1 MGDNITRKI
10 LGAHLV
16 EGRMTSG
23 EEIGIKI
30 DEILIQDITGTAA
43 MMHYE
48 AMQLRRVRCRV
59 ACVYGDHNV
68 LQVSEENTEDHV
80 YLSSA
85 ARKYGIWW
93 AKPGAGIG
101 HQIQQEHFAVP
112 GETALGADSHTPHI
126 GGMGVYAMG
135 AGGLDVAVAMGG
147 GPYFLDMPAVVRV
160 ELTGQLRPW
169 STAKD
174 VILEMLRRL
183 TASGGFGKLFE
194 YVGPG
199 VRTLNVQQRCT
210 ITNMGAELG
219 ATTSIFPSDEIT
231 RDYLRRIGR
240 GDAWREVL
248 PDRDAAYDE
257 SMELDL
263 GALEPLV
270 ALPSN
275 PDRVVPIGQAAGV
288 KIDQVMVGSCTNGSY
303 TDLRA
308 VAQIVKG
315 RRVHPDVTFFVH
327 PSSRMDVE
335 VLAREGLLTEMI
347 AAGVN
352 VEAATCGACI
362 GVGHVP
368 AKGMKS
374 LRAINRNFK
383 GRSGQRDDEVYLSSS
398 EVAAASAVAGVITDP
413 RTLGMRA
420 PAQEE
425 PRALDQDNASLVPP
439 ATEAEA
445 ASLAV
450 IKGENIV
457 GIPLKVPL
465 TPSLSGQ
472 VLIKLGDDISTD
484 HIMPAG
490 SQILRFRSN
499 IPKLA
504 EYVFN
509 RVDPTFATRAR
520 ERGGGFIVGGRNY
533 GQGSSREHA
542 AIAPM
547 FLGVT
552 GVIVKDFARI
562 HLANLINW
570 GLLPMTFADP
580 ADHERID
587 QGDVLQISD
596 VRALIEGGATQLTV
610 RNATKGT
617 TFKVNLSLNRR
628 EREYLLAGGKL
639 AHTKAHPVS

>member
-1 MGDNITRKI
+1 MGDNVTRKI
-10 LGAHLV
+10 LRAHLV
-16 EGRMTSG
+16 DGTMVPG

-43 MMHYE
+43 MMHFE
-48 AMQLRRVRCRV
+48 AMQLQRVRCRV
-59 ACVYGDHNV
+59 ACCYGDHNV

-80 YLSSA
+80 YLASA

-101 HQIQQEHFAVP
+101 HQVQQERFAVP
-112 GETALGADSHTPHI
+112 GDTALGADSHTPHI
-126 GGMGVYAMG
+126 GGMGIYAMG

-147 GPYFLDMPAVVRV
+147 GPYYLDMPAVVRV
-160 ELTGQLRPW
+160 ELTGELRPW

-183 TASGGFGKLFE
+183 TASGGFGKVFE
-194 YVGPG
+194 YAGPG
-199 VRTLNVQQRCT
+199 VRTLNVQQRST
-210 ITNMGAELG
+210 ICNMGAELG
-219 ATTSIFPSDEIT
+219 ATTSLFPSDGAT
-231 RDYLRRIGR
+231 REYLAAIGR
-240 GDAWREVL
+240 GGDWREVL
-248 PDRDAAYDE
+248 PDARADYDE
-257 SMELDL
+257 SMQVDL
-263 GALEPLV
+263 SAIEPLV

-275 PDRVVPIGQAAGV
+275 PDNVVPVGQAAGIKV
-288 KIDQVMVGSCTNGSY
+288 DQVMVGSCTNGSY
-303 TDLRA
+303 MDLKA

-327 PSSRMDVE
+327 PSSRLDVE
-335 VLAREGLLTEMI
+335 ALAREGLLTEMI

-368 AKGMKS
+368 ARGMKS

-398 EVAAASAVAGVITDP
+398 EVAAASAIAGAITDP
-413 RTLGMRA
+413 RTLGMPA
-420 PAQEE
+420 PAQET
-425 PRALDQDNASLVPP
+425 PRRLPAEDPSLVPP
-439 ATEAEA
+439 ASEAEA
-445 ASLAV
+445 ASVQV
-450 IKGENIV
+450 IKGENIA
-457 GIPLKVPL
+457 GIPLKGA
-465 TPSLSGQ
+465 LSPALRGE

-504 EYVFN
+504 DYVFA
-509 RVDPTFATRAR
+509 RVDPGFAARAK

-552 GVIVKDFARI
+552 GVIVKAFARI

-570 GLLPMTFADP
+570 GILPMTFAEP
-580 ADHERID
+580 ADHDRVA
-587 QGDVLQISD
+587 QGDVLEIPE
-596 VRALIEGGATQLTV
+596 VRAQVEAGASQLTV
-610 RNATKGT
+610 RNTTKGT
-617 TFKVNLSLNRR
+617 EFNVTLALNKR
-628 EREYLLAGGKL
+628 ERGYLLAGGKL
-639 AHTKAHPVS
+639 AHTKAHPVA

>member
-10 LGAHLV
+10 LAAHLV
-16 EGRMTSG
+16 DGRMVPG
-23 EEIGIKI
+23 EEIGIRV

-43 MMHYE
+43 MMHFE
-48 AMQLRRVRCRV
+48 AMQLGRVRCKV

-80 YLSSA
+80 YLATA

-101 HQIQQEHFAVP
+101 HQIHQEHFACP
-112 GETALGADSHTPHI
+112 GDTALGADSHTPHI
-126 GGMGVYAMG
+126 GGMGVFAMG

-147 GPYFLDMPAVVRV
+147 GPYYLHMPAIVRV
-160 ELTGQLRPW
+160 NLVGQLRPW

-183 TASGGFGKLFE
+183 TASGGFGKVFE

-199 VRTLNVQQRCT
+199 VRTLNVQQRIT
-210 ITNMGAELG
+210 ICNMGAELG
-219 ATTSIFPSDEIT
+219 ATTSLFPSDDVT
-231 RDYLRRIGR
+231 RGYLRRIGR
-240 GDAWREVL
+240 EKDWREVL
-248 PDRDAAYDE
+248 PDPGAGYDD

-263 GALEPLV
+263 SAIEPLV

-275 PDRVVPIGQAAGV
+275 PDNVVPISKAEGV

-303 TDLRA
+303 MDLRA
-308 VAQIVKG
+308 VAEIVRG
-315 RRVHPDVTFFVH
+315 RRVHPDVTFFIH
-327 PSSRMDVE
+327 PSSRLDLE
-335 VLAREGLLTEMI
+335 ELAREGLLTELI

-383 GRSGQRDDEVYLSSS
+383 GRTGQRDDEVYLSSS
-398 EVAAASAVAGVITDP
+398 EVAAASAVAGVIADP
-413 RTLGMRA
+413 RKLGIPA
-420 PAQEE
+420 PAQAE
-425 PRALDQDNASLVPP
+425 PRRLAQENSSLVPP
-439 ATEAEA
+439 APEAEA
-445 ASLAV
+445 ARLAV
-450 IKGENIV
+450 VRGENIV
-457 GIPLKVPL
+457 PIPVKGPL
-465 TPSLSGQ
+465 AASLRGE
-472 VLIKLGDDISTD
+472 VLITVGDDISTD

-490 SQILRFRSN
+490 SQILRYRSN

-509 RVDPTFATRAR
+509 RVDPEFAGRAR
-520 ERGGGFIVGGRNY
+520 AKGGGFIVGGKNY

-547 FLGVT
+547 YLGVV
-552 GVIVKDFARI
+552 GVIAKAFARI

-570 GLLPMTFADP
+570 GVVPATFADP
-580 ADHERID
+580 ADHERVG
-587 QGDVLQISD
+587 QGDVLEIPD
-596 VRALIEGGATQLTV
+596 VRRQIDAGADRLTV
-610 RNATKGT
+610 KNVTRGT
-617 TFKVNLSLNRR
+617 TFVVNLTLNRR
-628 EREYLLAGGKL
+628 ERDYLLAGGKL
-639 AHTKAHPVS
+639 AHTKAHPIH

>member
-10 LGAHLV
+10 LASHLTD
-16 EGRMTSG
+16 GRMTPG
-23 EEIGIKI
+23 EEIGIRI

-43 MMHYE
+43 MMHFE
-48 AMQLRRVRCRV
+48 AMQLHHVRCRV

-112 GETALGADSHTPHI
+112 GDTALGADSHTPHI

-147 GPYFLDMPAVVRV
+147 GPYYLDMPAVVRV

-183 TASGGFGKLFE
+183 TASGGFGKVFE

-199 VRTLNVQQRCT
+199 VKTLNVQQRCT

-219 ATTSIFPSDEIT
+219 ATTSIFPADEIT

-248 PDRDAAYDE
+248 PDRDAAYEE
-257 SMELDL
+257 SMQVDL
-263 GALEPLV
+263 GAIEPLV

-275 PDRVVPIGQAAGV
+275 PDKVVPISQAAGIKV
-288 KIDQVMVGSCTNGSY
+288 DQVMVGSCTNGSY

-327 PSSRMDVE
+327 PSSRLDVE
-335 VLAREGLLTEMI
+335 ALAREGLLTDMI

-383 GRSGQRDDEVYLSSS
+383 GRTGQRDDEVYLSSS
-398 EVAAASAVAGVITDP
+398 EVAAASAVAGAITDP
-413 RTLGMRA
+413 RTLGIRA

-425 PRALDQDNASLVPP
+425 PRTLAQDNASLVPP
-439 ATEAEA
+439 APEAEA
-445 ASLAV
+445 AKLQV

-457 GIPLKVPL
+457 GIPLKDPL

-472 VLIKLGDDISTD
+472 VLIKLGDDVSTD

-499 IPKLA
+499 IPKLS

-509 RVDPTFATRAR
+509 RVDPTFPARAR

-552 GVIVKDFARI
+552 GVIVKAFARI

-570 GLLPMTFADP
+570 GILPMTFADP

-596 VRALIEGGATQLTV
+596 VRSQIEGGAKSLTV

-617 TFKVNLSLNRR
+617 TFKVNVSLNKRKR
-628 EREYLLAGGKL
+628 DYLLAGGKL
-639 AHTKAHPVS
+639 AHTKAYPVG

>member
-1 MGDNITRKI
+1 MGENVTRKI
-10 LGAHLV
+10 LRRHLV
-16 EGRMTSG
+16 DGRMTPG
-23 EEIGIKI
+23 EEIGIQV

-43 MMHYE
+43 VMHFE
-48 AMQLRRVRCRV
+48 AMQLHRVRCKV

-80 YLSSA
+80 YLASA
-85 ARKYGIWW
+85 ARKYGMWW

-101 HQIQQEHFAVP
+101 HQIQQEHFAAP
-112 GETALGADSHTPHI
+112 GDTALGADSHTPHI

-160 ELTGQLRPW
+160 ELTGRLRPW

-183 TASGGFGKLFE
+183 TASGGFGKVFE
-194 YVGPG
+194 YAGPG
-199 VRTLNVQQRCT
+199 LRSLNVQQRIT
-210 ITNMGAELG
+210 ICNMGAELG
-219 ATTSIFPSDEIT
+219 ATTSMFPSDDVT
-231 RDYLRRIGR
+231 RDYLRNIGR
-240 GDAWREVL
+240 GAAWREVQ
-248 PDRDAAYDE
+248 PDRDAEYDE
-257 SMELDL
+257 TMTLDL

-270 ALPSN
+270 AMPSN
-275 PDRVVPIGQAAGV
+275 PDKVVPVSQAAGV

-303 TDLRA
+303 TDLKA
-308 VAQIVKG
+308 VAEIVKG
-315 RRVHPDVTFFVH
+315 KRVHPDVTFFVH
-327 PSSRMDVE
+327 PSSRLDLE
-335 VLAREGLLTEMI
+335 ALAREGLLTEMI

-383 GRSGQRDDEVYLSSS
+383 GRSGQKDDEVYLSSS
-398 EVAAASAVAGVITDP
+398 EVAAASAIAGVITDP
-413 RTLGMRA
+413 RTLGTEA
-420 PAQEE
+420 PGQDM
-425 PRALDQDNASLVPP
+425 PRRLSQDNSSLVPP
-439 ATEAEA
+439 ASEAEA
-445 ASLAV
+445 PAVRV
-450 IKGENIV
+450 IKGDNIV
-457 GIPLKVPL
+457 GIPLKGAL
-465 TPSLSGQ
+465 TPALRGD

-490 SQILRFRSN
+490 SQILRYRSN

-509 RVDPTFATRAR
+509 RVDPAFPARAR
-520 ERGGGFIVGGRNY
+520 ERGGGLIVGGRNY

-552 GVIVKDFARI
+552 GVIAKAFARI

-570 GLLPMTFADP
+570 GILPMTFADP
-580 ADHERID
+580 ADYDRVA
-587 QGDVLQISD
+587 QGDVLEIPGA
-596 VRALIEGGATQLTV
+596 RAKVDGGAGRLTV
-610 RNATKGT
+610 RNTTTNT
-617 TFKVNLSLNRR
+617 TFDVTIALNRR
-628 EREYLLAGGKL
+628 ERGYLLEGGKL
-639 AHTKAHPVS
+639 AHTKAHPIG

>member
-1 MGDNITRKI
+1 MGENLTRKI
-10 LGAHLV
+10 LKAHLAD
-16 EGRMTSG
+16 GRMVPG

-43 MMHYE
+43 MMHFE
-48 AMQLRRVRCRV
+48 AMQLGRVRSKV
-59 ACVYGDHNV
+59 ACSYGDHNV

-101 HQIQQEHFAVP
+101 HQIHQEHFACP
-112 GETALGADSHTPHI
+112 GDTALGADSHTPHI

-147 GPYFLDMPAVVRV
+147 GPYYLDMPAVVRV
-160 ELTGQLRPW
+160 HLSGQLRPW

-174 VILEMLRRL
+174 VILEMLRRK
-183 TASGGFGKLFE
+183 TASGGFGRVFE

-199 VRTLNVQQRCT
+199 IQHLNLQQR
-210 ITNMGAELG
+210 ITVCNMGAELG
-219 ATTSIFPSDEIT
+219 ATTSLFPSDAVT
-231 RDYLRRIGR
+231 REYMRRIGR
-240 GDAWREVL
+240 ERDWREVL
-248 PDRDAAYDE
+248 PDPDAAYDE

-270 ALPSN
+270 AMPSN
-275 PDRVVPIGQAAGV
+275 PDKVVPISKAEGTKV
-288 KIDQVMVGSCTNGSY
+288 DQVMVGSCTNGSY
-303 TDLRA
+303 TDLKA
-308 VAQIVKG
+308 VALIMKG
-315 RRVHPDVTFFVH
+315 RQVHPDVTFFIH
-327 PSSRMDVE
+327 PSSRLDLE
-335 VLAREGLLTEMI
+335 ELAREGLLTELI
-347 AAGVN
+347 ASGAN

-383 GRSGQRDDEVYLSSS
+383 GRSGQKDDEVYLSSS
-398 EVAAASAVAGVITDP
+398 EVAAASAIAGVIADP
-413 RTLGMRA
+413 RKLGITA
-420 PAQEE
+420 PEQEI
-425 PRALDQDNASLVPP
+425 PRRLDLANPSLVPP
-439 ATEAEA
+439 ASEKEA
-445 ASLAV
+445 AHLQV
-450 IKGENIV
+450 TRGENIV
-457 GIPLKVPL
+457 PIPVKGPL
-465 TPSLSGQ
+465 TETLRGE

-509 RVDPTFATRAR
+509 RVDPEFVARAR
-520 ERGGGFIVGGRNY
+520 ARGGGFIVGGKNY

-547 FLGVT
+547 YLGVT

-570 GLLPMTFADP
+570 GIVPMTFADP
-580 ADHERID
+580 ADHDRLS
-587 QGDVLQISD
+587 QGDTLEIPGIRRQVES
-596 VRALIEGGATQLTV
+596 GADTLAV
-610 RNATKGT
+610 RNATRGT
-617 TFKVNLSLNRR
+617 TLTVRLGVNRR

-639 AHTKAHPVS
+639 AHTKAHPLR

>member
-1 MGDNITRKI
+1 MGDNVTRKI
-10 LGAHLV
+10 LASHLV
-16 EGRMTSG
+16 EGRMTPG

-43 MMHYE
+43 MMHFE
-48 AMQLRRVRCRV
+48 AMQLHRVRCRE

-147 GPYFLDMPAVVRV
+147 GSYYLGMPAVVRV

-183 TASGGFGKLFE
+183 TASGGFGKVFE
-194 YVGPG
+194 YTGPG
-199 VRTLNVQQRCT
+199 LKTLNVQQRCT
-210 ITNMGAELG
+210 ICNMGAELG
-219 ATTSIFPSDEIT
+219 ATTSMFPADEIT
-231 RDYLRRIGR
+231 RDYLRRVGR

-248 PDRDAAYDE
+248 PDRDASYDE
-257 SMELDL
+257 SMQVDL
-263 GALEPLV
+263 GAIEPLV
-270 ALPSN
+270 AMPSN
-275 PDRVVPIGQAAGV
+275 PDKVVPIAQAAGIKV
-288 KIDQVMVGSCTNGSY
+288 DQVMVGSCTNGSY

-327 PSSRMDVE
+327 PSSRLDVE
-335 VLAREGLLTEMI
+335 ALAREGLLTEMI

-425 PRALDQDNASLVPP
+425 PRSLAQDNASLVPP
-439 ATEAEA
+439 APEAEA
-445 ASLAV
+445 AALRV
-450 IKGENIV
+450 IKGDNIV
-457 GIPLKVPL
+457 GIPLKGPL
-465 TPSLSGQ
+465 AASLSGE
-472 VLIKLGDDISTD
+472 VLIKLDDDIN

-490 SQILRFRSN
+490 AQILRFRSN
-499 IPKLA
+499 IPKLS

-509 RVDPTFATRAR
+509 RVDPTFAARAR
-520 ERGGGFIVGGRNY
+520 ERGGGFIVAGRNY

-552 GVIVKDFARI
+552 GGIVKAFARI

-570 GLLPMTFADP
+570 GILPMMFANP
-580 ADHERID
+580 GDHERID
-587 QGDVLQISD
+587 QGDVLRIGD
-596 VRALIEGGATQLTV
+596 VRAQIEGGASELAV

-617 TFKVNLSLNRR
+617 TFKVNVSLNLR
-628 EREYLLAGGKL
+628 ERDYLLAGGKL
-639 AHTKAHPVS
+639 AHTKAHPVG

>member
-1 MGDNITRKI
+1 
-10 LGAHLV
+10 
-16 EGRMTSG
+16 
-23 EEIGIKI
+23 
-30 DEILIQDITGTAA
+30 
-43 MMHYE
+43 
-48 AMQLRRVRCRV
+48 V

-80 YLSSA
+80 YLATA
-85 ARKYGIWW
+85 ARKYGVWW

-101 HQIQQEHFAVP
+101 HQIHQEHFACP
-112 GETALGADSHTPHI
+112 GDTALGADSHTPHL

-147 GPYFLDMPAVVRV
+147 GPYYFPMPAVVRV
-160 ELTGQLRPW
+160 YLTGQLRPW

-183 TASGGFGKLFE
+183 TASGGYGKVFE

-199 VRTLNVQQRCT
+199 VKTLNLQQRAT
-210 ITNMGAELG
+210 ICNMGAELG

-231 RDYLRRIGR
+231 REYMRRIGR
-240 GDAWREVL
+240 ERDWREVL
-248 PDRDAAYDE
+248 PDPDAEYDD

-263 GALEPLV
+263 SSIEPLV

-275 PDRVVPIGQAAGV
+275 PDKVVPVSQAEGIKV
-288 KIDQVMVGSCTNGSY
+288 DQVMVGSCTNGSY
-303 TDLRA
+303 MDLRA
-308 VAQIVKG
+308 VAEIVRG
-315 RRVHPDVTFFVH
+315 RRVHRDVTFFIH
-327 PSSRMDVE
+327 PSSRLDLE
-335 VLAREGLLTEMI
+335 VLAREGLLADLI

-362 GVGHVP
+362 GIGHVP

-383 GRSGQRDDEVYLSSS
+383 GRTGQKDDEVYLSSS
-398 EVAAASAVAGVITDP
+398 EVAAVAALEGKITDP
-413 RTLGMRA
+413 RKTTIPA
-420 PAQEE
+420 PPQAIPERLQ
-425 PRALDQDNASLVPP
+425 QDNPNLVPP
-439 ATEAEA
+439 APEEEA
-445 ASLAV
+445 AALQV
-450 IKGENIV
+450 VKGENIV
-457 GIPLKVPL
+457 GIPLKGPL
-465 TPSLSGQ
+465 AETLRGE

-490 SQILRFRSN
+490 AQILRYRSN

-504 EYVFN
+504 EYVFS
-509 RVDPTFATRAR
+509 RIDPEFAARAR
-520 ERGGGFIVGGRNY
+520 ARGGGFIVGGRNY

-547 FLGVT
+547 YLGIT
-552 GVIVKDFARI
+552 GVIAKAFARI

-570 GLLPMTFADP
+570 GIVPMVFVDP
-580 ADHERID
+580 SDHDRIE
-587 QGDVLQISD
+587 QGDMLEIRD
-596 VRALIEGGATQLTV
+596 IRAALEAGAEELTV
-610 RNATKGT
+610 RNVTRETAFPVKI
-617 TFKVNLSLNRR
+617 VLNRR
-628 EREYLLAGGKL
+628 ERDYLLAGGKL

>member
-10 LGAHLV
+10 LRAHLV
-16 EGRMTSG
+16 DGRMVPG
-23 EEIGIKI
+23 EEIGIKV

-43 MMHYE
+43 MMHFE
-48 AMQLRRVRCRV
+48 AMQLGRVRCRV

-80 YLSSA
+80 YLSTA

-101 HQIQQEHFAVP
+101 HQIHQEHFACP
-112 GETALGADSHTPHI
+112 GDTALGADSHTPHI
-126 GGMGVYAMG
+126 GGMGVFAMG

-147 GPYFLDMPAVVRV
+147 GPYYLHMPAVVRV
-160 ELTGQLRPW
+160 HLTGRLPAW

-183 TASGGFGKLFE
+183 GASGGFGKVFE

-199 VRTLNVQQRCT
+199 VRTLNVQQRIT
-210 ITNMGAELG
+210 ICNMGAELG
-219 ATTSIFPSDEIT
+219 ATTSLFPSDDIT
-231 RDYLRRIGR
+231 RDYMRRIGR
-240 GDAWREVL
+240 ERDWREVSAD
-248 PDRDAAYDE
+248 PDAGYDD
-257 SMELDL
+257 SMEVDL
-263 GALEPLV
+263 GAIEPLV

-275 PDRVVPIGQAAGV
+275 PDNVVPVAQAEGV

-303 TDLRA
+303 MDLRA
-308 VAQIVKG
+308 VAEIVRG

-327 PSSRMDVE
+327 PSSRLDLE
-335 VLAREGLLTEMI
+335 ELAREGLLTEMI

-383 GRSGQRDDEVYLSSS
+383 GRSGQKDDEVYLSSS

-413 RTLGMRA
+413 RKLGIPA
-420 PAQEE
+420 PAQQE
-425 PRALDQDNASLVPP
+425 PSRLPQDNPSLVPP
-439 ATEAEA
+439 APEPEA
-445 ASLAV
+445 ARLEVAR
-450 IKGENIV
+450 GENIV
-457 GIPLKVPL
+457 PIPVKGPL
-465 TPSLSGQ
+465 AESLRGE
-472 VLIKLGDDISTD
+472 VLIALGDDISTD

-490 SQILRFRSN
+490 SQILRYRSN

-509 RVDPTFATRAR
+509 RVDPEFARRAR
-520 ERGGGFIVGGRNY
+520 ARGGGFIVGGSNY

-547 FLGVT
+547 YLGVV
-552 GVIVKDFARI
+552 GVIAKAFARI

-570 GLLPMTFADP
+570 GIVPMTFADP
-580 ADHERID
+580 ADHERVS
-587 QGDVLQISD
+587 QGDLLEIPD
-596 VRALIEGGATQLTV
+596 VRRQIDAGAEQLTV
-610 RNATKGT
+610 RNVSRGT
-617 TFKVNLSLNRR
+617 TFAVKVALNRR
-628 EREYLLAGGKL
+628 ERDYLLAGGKL
-639 AHTKAHPVS
+639 AYTKAHPIH

>member
-1 MGDNITRKI
+1 MGENVTRKI
-10 LGAHLV
+10 LRGHLV
-16 EGRMTSG
+16 DGRMTPG

-43 MMHYE
+43 MMHFE
-48 AMQLRRVRCRV
+48 AMQLHRVRCKV

-80 YLSSA
+80 YLASA
-85 ARKYGIWW
+85 ARKYGMWW

-101 HQIQQEHFAVP
+101 HQIQQEHFAAP
-112 GETALGADSHTPHI
+112 GDTALGADSHTPHI

-160 ELTGQLRPW
+160 ELTGRLRPW

-183 TASGGFGKLFE
+183 TASGGFGKVFE
-194 YVGPG
+194 YAGPG
-199 VRTLNVQQRCT
+199 VRSLNVQQRIT
-210 ITNMGAELG
+210 ICNMGAELG
-219 ATTSIFPSDEIT
+219 ATTSMFPSDDVT
-231 RDYLRRIGR
+231 RRYLLHIGR

-248 PDRDAAYDE
+248 PDQDAGYEETMTVD
-257 SMELDL
+257 LD
-263 GALEPLV
+263 AIEPLV

-275 PDRVVPIGQAAGV
+275 PDKVVPVSEAAGV

-308 VAQIVKG
+308 VAEIVKG

-327 PSSRMDVE
+327 PSSRLDLE
-335 VLAREGLLTEMI
+335 ALAREGLLTEMI

-383 GRSGQRDDEVYLSSS
+383 GRTGQKDDEVYLSSS
-398 EVAAASAVAGVITDP
+398 EVAAASAIAGVITDP
-413 RTLGMRA
+413 RALGAAA
-420 PAQEE
+420 PAQEM
-425 PRALDQDNASLVPP
+425 PRRLSQENTSLVPP
-439 ATEAEA
+439 APEADA
-445 ASLAV
+445 PAVRV

-457 GIPLKVPL
+457 GIPLKGPL
-465 TPSLSGQ
+465 APALRGE

-490 SQILRFRSN
+490 SQILRYRSN

-509 RVDPTFATRAR
+509 RVDPTFPSRAR
-520 ERGGGFIVGGRNY
+520 ERGGGVIVGGRNY

-552 GVIVKDFARI
+552 GVIAKAFARI

-570 GLLPMTFADP
+570 GILPMTFADP
-580 ADHERID
+580 ADYDRVA
-587 QGDVLQISD
+587 QGDVLEIPD
-596 VRALIEGGATQLTV
+596 ARAQVDGGAERLTV
-610 RNATKGT
+610 RNTTKDT
-617 TFKVNLSLNRR
+617 TFQVNIALNRR
-628 EREYLLAGGKL
+628 ERDYLLAGGKL
-639 AHTKAHPVS
+639 AHTKAHPVG

>member
-10 LGAHLV
+10 LGSHLT
-16 EGRMTSG
+16 EGRMTAG

-43 MMHYE
+43 MMHFE
-48 AMQLRRVRCRV
+48 AMQLHRVRCRV

-112 GETALGADSHTPHI
+112 GDTALGADSHTPHI

-160 ELTGQLRPW
+160 QLTGQLRPW

-183 TASGGFGKLFE
+183 TASGGFGKVFE

-210 ITNMGAELG
+210 VCNMGAELG
-219 ATTSIFPSDEIT
+219 ATTSIFPSDETT

-248 PDRDAAYDE
+248 PDRDAPYDE
-257 SMELDL
+257 SMEVDL
-263 GALEPLV
+263 GAIEPLV

-275 PDRVVPIGQAAGV
+275 PDKVVPIGQAAGI

-303 TDLRA
+303 MDLRA

-327 PSSRMDVE
+327 PSSRLDVE
-335 VLAREGLLTEMI
+335 ALAREGLLTEMI

-413 RTLGMRA
+413 RTLGLRA

-425 PRALDQDNASLVPP
+425 PRTLAQDNASLVPP
-439 ATEAEA
+439 APEAEA
-445 ASLAV
+445 ASLRV
-450 IKGENIV
+450 IKGDNIV
-457 GIPLKVPL
+457 VIPLKGPL

-490 SQILRFRSN
+490 AQILRFRSN
-499 IPKLA
+499 IPKLS

-509 RVDPTFATRAR
+509 RVDPTFAARAR
-520 ERGGGFIVGGRNY
+520 ERGGGFIVGGHNY

-596 VRALIEGGATQLTV
+596 VRAQVEGGANQLTV
-610 RNATKGT
+610 RDATKGT
-617 TFKVNLSLNRR
+617 TFKVNVSLNRR
-628 EREYLLAGGKL
+628 ERDYLLAGGKL
-639 AHTKAHPVS
+639 AHTRAHPVS